1 MMQKTQQNLQYLHFT
16 KYSKSFTMRINT
28 DTTPVFHSSKRRLA
42 KDSDGGS
49 PV

>member
-1 MMQKTQQNLQYLHFT
+1 MLQKRKKSLQYLHFT

-42 KDSDGGS
+42 KDLVGGS